1 MFLSHRMVQ
10 RLVQVLGKTLQQLR
24 IERGLT
30 QSFVAEALGVA
41 TVTVRR
47 WEMAIRRPSPD
58 NLKAFAALFET
69 TADELLLEAM
79 RAVIDGEQRRD
90 G

>member
-10 RLVQVLGKTLQQLR
+10 RLVQELSGTLQRLR
-24 IERGLT
+24 VERGLT
-30 QSFVAEALGVA
+30 QSLVAEALSVA

-47 WEMAIRRPSPD
+47 WEMATRRPSPD
-58 NLKAFAALFET
+58 NLEAYAALFET

-79 RAVIDGEQRRD
+79 RAVIEGEQRPD
-90 G
+90 A